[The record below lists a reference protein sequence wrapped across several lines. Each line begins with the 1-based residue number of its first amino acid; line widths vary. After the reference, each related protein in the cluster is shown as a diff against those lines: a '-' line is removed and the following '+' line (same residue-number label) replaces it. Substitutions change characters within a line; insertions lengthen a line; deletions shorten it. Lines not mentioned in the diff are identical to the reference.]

1 MTATPAW
8 PPRSAPRLF
17 VDQPLGEGGA
27 LRIEGN
33 QAHYLLNVMRL
44 AEGAAVKLFDD
55 ISGEYLGRVSA
66 RGKRDLLIDIE
77 GQTRPREAV
86 PDFWLCAAPIK
97 KPRFDFLA
105 EKACELGVAR
115 FVPVLT
121 ERAVVDKVKD
131 DRLRGTMIEAA
142 EQCERTA
149 LPEIAPLT
157 RLDALLKAWPEGRHL
172 FFADERLH
180 DGSGMSLGATL
191 AVHRGPAAVLIGPE
205 GGFTDAENA
214 AIRAHPAAVPVS
226 LGPRILRAE
235 TAAITATAIW
245 MAANGDWGT

>member
-17 VDQPLGEGGA
+17 VDQPLSEGGA

-44 AEGAAVKLFDD
+44 PEGAAVKLFDD

-66 RGKRDLLIDIE
+66 RGKRDLMIDIE

-105 EKACELGVAR
+105 EK
-115 FVPVLT
+115 
-121 ERAVVDKVKD
+121 
-131 DRLRGTMIEAA
+131 
-142 EQCERTA
+142 
-149 LPEIAPLT
+149 
-157 RLDALLKAWPEGRHL
+157 
-172 FFADERLH
+172 
-180 DGSGMSLGATL
+180 
-191 AVHRGPAAVLIGPE
+191 
-205 GGFTDAENA
+205 
-214 AIRAHPAAVPVS
+214 PVS
-226 LGPRILRAE
+226 WASHASYRCSPSARWSTRSR
-235 TAAITATAIW
+235 TTDCAAR
-245 MAANGDWGT
+245 

>member
-17 VDQPLGEGGA
+17 VDQPLATGGSV
-27 LRIEGN
+27 RIEGG
-33 QAHYLLNVMRL
+33 QAHYLINVMRL

-55 ISGEYLGRVSA
+55 ISGEYLARVSA
-66 RGKRDLLIDIE
+66 RGRRDLMLEIE

-86 PDFWLCAAPIK
+86 PDFWLCAAPIRK
-97 KPRFDFLA
+97 ARFDFLA

-121 ERAVVDKVKD
+121 ERAVVNKVKD
-131 DRLRGTMIEAA
+131 DRLRSTMIEAA

-149 LPEIAPLT
+149 LPQIALLT
-157 RLDALLKAWPEGRHL
+157 KLDALLKDWEPGRHL

-180 DGSGMSLGATL
+180 DGGGMSLAQ
-191 AVHRGPAAVLIGPE
+191 AVALHPGPAAALIGPE
-205 GGFTDAENA
+205 GGFTDSENA
-214 AIRAHPAAVPVS
+214 AIRAHPCAVPVS

-235 TAAITATAIW
+235 TAAIAATAVW
-245 MAANGDWGT
+245 MAAQGDWPA